1 MQKKIS
7 VIIRNRNEE
16 DYIGF
21 AIQSVSDHLKDY
33 EIIVVDNE
41 STDDSLE
48 IVRSFNFEPI
58 RIESIS
64 NYTPG
69 KSINHGVQISSS
81 DYVLVLSA
89 HSQIVEFN
97 QEELLKFLDDYVC
110 VFGNQT
116 PILHGKR
123 ITKRYVWSNF
133 GDKDV
138 VNMWSGAENRQF
150 LHNAFAL
157 YSRDFLSK
165 NPFDETLA
173 GKEDRYW
180 ANDVVSAGH
189 KYLYHS
195 EMKCNHYWTPGGA
208 TWKGVG

>member
-1 MQKKIS
+1 MIS
-7 VIIRNRNEE
+7 VVIRNRNEQ

-21 AIQSVSDHLKDY
+21 AIQSVVDHLTDY

-41 STDDSLE
+41 STDDSLD

-58 RIESIS
+58 KIESIN

-69 KSINHGVQISSS
+69 RSINRGVEVASG
-81 DYVLVLSA
+81 DHVLILSA
-89 HSQIVEFN
+89 HSQIVQFYQN
-97 QEELLKFLDDYVC
+97 ELLKSLDDYVC

-116 PILHGKR
+116 PILRGKK

-133 GDKDV
+133 GDEDV
-138 VNMWSGAENRQF
+138 VNMWSDTENRQF

-157 YSRDFLSK
+157 YSRDFLLK

-180 ANDVVSAGH
+180 ANDAVSAGH

-195 EMKCNHYWTPGGA
+195 KMKCNHYWTPGGA
-208 TWKGVG
+208 TWKGIG